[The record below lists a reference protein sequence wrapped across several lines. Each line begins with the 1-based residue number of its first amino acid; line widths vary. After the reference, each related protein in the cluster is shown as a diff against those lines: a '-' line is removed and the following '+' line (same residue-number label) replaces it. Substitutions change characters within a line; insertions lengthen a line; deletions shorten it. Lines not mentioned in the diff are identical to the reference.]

1 MRQVIIAFVIS
12 LLFIC
17 EYSVVPILLPDGFQQ
32 IYNVNPH
39 LTLIAIVMVSLYLG
53 TKVGLIYG
61 LIFGAL
67 FDLSSASIIGLYLF
81 SYGLIGNLPGYMLR
95 LLHRN
100 IWLVLT
106 SVGLA
111 SIFLDMVHF
120 GLFRLFAYT
129 SQDWSYV
136 MIHQII
142 PSSLM
147 NIFLALLLYPI
158 LHKLL
163 APLKIEY
170 EEQEGRSTP

>member
-1 MRQVIIAFVIS
+1 MRQAVIAFVLS

-17 EYSVVPILLPDGFQQ
+17 EYSVVPILLPEGFQQ
-32 IYNVNPH
+32 IYIVNPH
-39 LTLIAIVMVSLYLG
+39 LTMIAIVMVSLYLG
-53 TKVGLIYG
+53 TKIGLIYG

-67 FDLSSASIIGLYLF
+67 FDLSSTSILGIYLF
-81 SYGLIGNLPGYMLR
+81 AYGLIGNLPGYALR

-111 SIFLDMVHF
+111 SLFLDMVHF

-129 SQDWSYV
+129 TQDWSYV
-136 MIHQII
+136 LIHQMI

-147 NIFLALLLYPI
+147 NIFLAVLLYPI

-163 APLKIEY
+163 VPLKFEY
-170 EEQEGRSTP
+170 EEKEGRSTP